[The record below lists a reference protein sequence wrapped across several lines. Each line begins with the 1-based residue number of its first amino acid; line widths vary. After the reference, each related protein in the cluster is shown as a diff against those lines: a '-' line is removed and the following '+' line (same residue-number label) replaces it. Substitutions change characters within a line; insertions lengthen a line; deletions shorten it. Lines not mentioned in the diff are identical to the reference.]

1 MSFIHKGKDAWL
13 VAMISL
19 SVLLAGCSPP
29 APTPSESTGW
39 NGTVTVS
46 GAFALYPMMIRWG
59 EEFRALYPGVT
70 FDISAGGAGK
80 GMADALNGAV
90 DIGMVSRPIFDA
102 EIEKGAFW
110 VPVAKDA
117 VVVTTNAGNPVLDQ
131 VLARGLSRDTARGI
145 WITGEIAT
153 WGKMV
158 GSGTSDPVNVY
169 TRADACGAAQTWAEY
184 LGDYSQEDLQGIA
197 VQADPGVAEAVS
209 QDILGIGYNNL
220 NFAYDADTGG
230 PVKGVQIIPL
240 DLDGNGQ
247 IDTGEDFYDT
257 KADLMQ
263 AIAEDR
269 YPSPPARAL
278 NLVTK
283 GEPEGLIKAFL
294 EWVLTDGQQYLEEVG
309 YIRLSQ
315 AQLDDGLARLKQ
327 ATP

>member
-1 MSFIHKGKDAWL
+1 MSFIRKGKGTWL

-29 APTPSESTGW
+29 AATRSESTGW
-39 NGTVTVS
+39 SGTVTVS
-46 GAFALYPMMIRWG
+46 GAFALYPLMIRWG
-59 EEFRALYPGVT
+59 EEFRALYPSVT

-169 TRADACGAAQTWAEY
+169 TRADACGAAKTWAEY
-184 LGDYSQEDLQGIA
+184 LGDYAQEDLQGIA
-197 VQADPGVAEAVS
+197 VQADPGVAQAVS
-209 QDILGIGYNNL
+209 QDILAISYNNL
-220 NFAYDADTGG
+220 NFAYDAETGQ
-230 PVKGVQIIPL
+230 PVEGVQIVPL
-240 DLDGNGQ
+240 DLNENGQ
-247 IDTGEDFYDT
+247 IDPDERFYET
-257 KADLMQ
+257 KTALMQ
-263 AIAEDR
+263 AIAEER
-269 YPSPPARAL
+269 YPSPPSRAL
-278 NLVTK
+278 NLVTRGK
-283 GEPEGLIKAFL
+283 PDGLVKTFL
-294 EWVLTDGQQYLEEVG
+294 EWVMTDGQQYLEEVG
-309 YIRLSQ
+309 YVHLSQ
-315 AQLDDGLARLKQ
+315 QQLDEGLSKLQ
-327 ATP
+327 